1 RTLALG
7 LGQAMGAN
15 FFVARMLP
23 VGAALAISAMPSSRL
38 VHRGNAVT
46 LLPLVVRACGVLAS
60 HAASRVDHRALL
72 ITCTAVHQCATAV
85 WIGGLP
91 QLWISLR
98 SPDRARQAETARR
111 FSRLGMIAVVALCA
125 SGVTMALRYID
136 SPAAMYGTSYG
147 IMVAVKILFFLVL
160 ISIGAVNRKLVR
172 SISRAGKLR
181 EAELAVTGGG
191 ERPGM
196 LLR

>member
-60 HAASRVDHRALL
+60 HAASRIDHRALL

-98 SPDRARQAETARR
+98 ASDSVPQAEVARR
-111 FSRLGMIAVVALCA
+111 FSRLAMIAVMALCA
-125 SGVTMALRYID
+125 SGGTMALAAID
-136 SPAAMYGTSYG
+136 SPPSLYRT
-147 IMVAVKILFFLVL
+147 
-160 ISIGAVNRKLVR
+160 
-172 SISRAGKLR
+172 
-181 EAELAVTGGG
+181 
-191 ERPGM
+191 
-196 LLR
+196 